1 MKAIQR
7 DRSHGPAE
15 EQEDIMRTLGYVA
28 AIAMAAAGAGLG
40 LLAVK
45 SVPDARRYMAIRKM

>member
-1 MKAIQR
+1 MRR
-7 DRSHGPAE
+7 DRRHGPAA
-15 EQEDIMRTLGYVA
+15 EQEDIMRTLGYLA

>member
-1 MKAIQR
+1 M
-7 DRSHGPAE
+7 
-15 EQEDIMRTLGYVA
+15 MRVLGYIA
-28 AIAMAAAGAGLG
+28 AITLAAAGAGLG